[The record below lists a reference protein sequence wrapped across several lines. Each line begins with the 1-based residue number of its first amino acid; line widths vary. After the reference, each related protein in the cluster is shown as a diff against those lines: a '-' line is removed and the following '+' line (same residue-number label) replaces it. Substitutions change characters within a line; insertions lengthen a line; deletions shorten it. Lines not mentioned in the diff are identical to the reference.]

1 MSGIRILV
9 ADDNTQLHS
18 TLARHLLDKD
28 GVECMDSAFDGA
40 QALDMLKAT
49 DYNVLLLDTIMPKV
63 DGFGVMEA
71 LNAWPGE
78 HRPDI
83 IVMSAISDDNMITHA
98 CQLGAKY
105 YLLKPFDIDSL
116 YRRITTLMPSAGS
129 IMPSPPVVTQA
140 AVQPTQVTR
149 SLDEKITNIFL
160 VIGIPAHIR
169 GYHFLREAIRMVY
182 SDSNLINKITKELYP
197 GIAARFDTSASKVER
212 AIRHAIEVAWT
223 RGKID
228 NINQFFGYN
237 IYTKND
243 KPTNGEFIALV
254 ADKLI
259 MENAISKEKSARSM
273 M

>member
-1 MSGIRILV
+1 
-9 ADDNTQLHS
+9 
-18 TLARHLLDKD
+18 
-28 GVECMDSAFDGA
+28 
-40 QALDMLKAT
+40 
-49 DYNVLLLDTIMPKV
+49 
-63 DGFGVMEA
+63 
-71 LNAWPGE
+71 
-78 HRPDI
+78 
-83 IVMSAISDDNMITHA
+83 MSAISDDNMITHA